1 MQLLFSLFSS
11 FYVKRGSM
19 LSFPKTS
26 CPFLPIFCY
35 LCYFFY
41 LLLSF
46 TTFSI
51 FCCFSI
57 FLCLF
62 LSFLS
67 SSIFQPSQ
75 PLLHPSSAVFPFCLR
90 EFHPAAVRLLKEV
103 ILIPECRT
111 RANQRHIA
119 LQDIKELWQLIEGC
133 FPEKPSDSCDEKI
146 GIIQHMGRHIMW
158 GQNWKVPERGLS
170 IFGESCEI
178 G

>member
-75 PLLHPSSAVFPFCLR
+75 PLLHPSSAVFPVCLR
-90 EFHPAAVRLLKEV
+90 EFHPAAVPRRLSYRGIRDPFLMQCDAHNIRPVPLSPGSEV
-103 ILIPECRT
+103 HP
-111 RANQRHIA
+111 AH
-119 LQDIKELWQLIEGC
+119 GSV
-133 FPEKPSDSCDEKI
+133 PS
-146 GIIQHMGRHIMW
+146 R
-158 GQNWKVPERGLS
+158 
-170 IFGESCEI
+170 
-178 G
+178 

>member
-51 FCCFSI
+51 FCCLFLFFLSFAVFYCFFYLLLSIAVFSI
-57 FLCLF
+57 FLYL
-62 LSFLS
+62 FLS
-67 SSIFQPSQ
+67 SSISQPSQ
-75 PLLHPSSAVFPFCLR
+75 PLLPLASAVFPVFLR
-90 EFHPAAVRLLKEV
+90 EFHPAAVRLL
-103 ILIPECRT
+103 LFSRDIP
-111 RANQRHIA
+111 
-119 LQDIKELWQLIEGC
+119 DP
-133 FPEKPSDSCDEKI
+133 F
-146 GIIQHMGRHIMW
+146 
-158 GQNWKVPERGLS
+158 
-170 IFGESCEI
+170 
-178 G
+178 

>member
-1 MQLLFSLFSS
+1 MLFPLNFLYKLYHLSINMQLLFSLFSS

-75 PLLHPSSAVFPFCLR
+75 PLLHPSSAVFPVFLR
-90 EFHPAAVRLLKEV
+90 EFHPAAVRLL
-103 ILIPECRT
+103 LFSRDIP
-111 RANQRHIA
+111 
-119 LQDIKELWQLIEGC
+119 DP
-133 FPEKPSDSCDEKI
+133 F
-146 GIIQHMGRHIMW
+146 
-158 GQNWKVPERGLS
+158 
-170 IFGESCEI
+170 
-178 G
+178 

>member
-75 PLLHPSSAVFPFCLR
+75 PLLHPSSAVFPVCLR
-90 EFHPAAVRLLKEV
+90 EFHPAAVRLL
-103 ILIPECRT
+103 LFSRDIPDPFC
-111 RANQRHIA
+111 AGYGAHNIHPV
-119 LQDIKELWQLIEGC
+119 QLFAGSAAH
-133 FPEKPSDSCDEKI
+133 PVHGS
-146 GIIQHMGRHIMW
+146 
-158 GQNWKVPERGLS
+158 VPIR
-170 IFGESCEI
+170 
-178 G
+178 

>member
-1 MQLLFSLFSS
+1 MVKRAKTRFASFARYRGIYVPLFVSLRSVQSQRPPDVVNRSVLNRRHWRLEPSPMVYPFSDNSLFQ
-11 FYVKRGSM
+11 
-19 LSFPKTS
+19 T
-26 CPFLPIFCY
+26 CD

-75 PLLHPSSAVFPFCLR
+75 PLLHPSSAVFPVCLR
-90 EFHPAAVRLLKEV
+90 EFHPAAVRLL
-103 ILIPECRT
+103 LFSRDIP
-111 RANQRHIA
+111 
-119 LQDIKELWQLIEGC
+119 DP
-133 FPEKPSDSCDEKI
+133 F
-146 GIIQHMGRHIMW
+146 
-158 GQNWKVPERGLS
+158 
-170 IFGESCEI
+170 
-178 G
+178 